1 MIIREKDR
9 ENSVEVYAIYWDNG
23 VRIYSVIPY
32 EGYEGLISI
41 SEEESIVIDD
51 SINNFIIRKSD
62 YGNDIMIH
70 KAAQQ
75 DGLIYKLIDH
85 DAEAMIEFKRRLAE
99 YE

>member
-1 MIIREKDR
+1 MKIRENGR
-9 ENSVEVYAIYWDNG
+9 EIPVDVYAIYWDNG

-41 SEEESIVIDD
+41 SENESVVVDNN
-51 SINNFIIRKSD
+51 INKFIIRKSD
-62 YGNDIMIH
+62 YENDIIIH
-70 KAAQQ
+70 EAADK

-85 DAEAMIEFKRRLAE
+85 DAEAMIEFKRRLVD